1 MNPLDL
7 DGPTFLQLYIVV
19 LAGCTFAAL
28 LVRAAMRPA
37 AAPLDPRGSALHPA
51 EVAYLAGGDRQA
63 VQATIAGL
71 AQRDLIACDE
81 KKRTIWAKAPAL
93 TSVDSFDRRLHGLL
107 GAQPHSFEAVNT
119 MARPVLASIRS
130 NLEQLGLLES
140 GDVRARVGMASAV
153 VMLASVVLGIAK
165 ISVGVSRGRPV
176 AFLVLLTAVAAI
188 AAFVFL
194 MNAPRRSRT
203 GDEMLRALRKRY
215 AALEATARS
224 RAESVTADDLALTV
238 GLFGVAVLDR
248 TPHSSLARTM
258 GPAPSSSDGSS
269 GSSCSGGS
277 GCGGGGGGC
286 GGCGG

>member
-1 MNPLDL
+1 MNPLNL
-7 DGPTFLQLYIVV
+7 DGPTFLQLYLVV
-19 LAGCTFAAL
+19 LGGCTLAAFL
-28 LVRAAMRPA
+28 LRSAMRPA
-37 AAPLDPRGSALHPA
+37 AGPLDTRTSALHPA

-63 VQATIAGL
+63 VQAAIAGL
-71 AQRDLIACDE
+71 AHRDLIACDE
-81 KKRTIWAKAPAL
+81 KNRTIWTKAPAR
-93 TSVDSFDRRLHGLL
+93 TDVDSFDRRLHGLL
-107 GAQPHSFEAVNT
+107 GGQPHSFEAVHT

-153 VMLASVVLGIAK
+153 VMLTAVVLGVAK

-176 AFLVLLTAVAAI
+176 SFLVILTIIATY
-188 AAFVFL
+188 AAFSFL
-194 MNAPRRSRT
+194 MNPPRRSRT
-203 GDEMLRALRKRY
+203 GDEMLRSLRKRY

-238 GLFGVAVLDR
+238 GLFGVAILER
-248 TPHSSLARTM
+248 TPHASLARTM
-258 GPAPSSSDGSS
+258 VPAPSSGDGSS
-269 GSSCSGGS
+269 GSCGSS